1 MEINTFSWILK
12 TSHNFIDLDH
22 LAKSLQNRAP
32 EEQLKMAH
40 NQGKYR
46 SARCV
51 GPMLTRRSLFEFAGL
66 AIATSAL
73 PPGLLLTA
81 QSANQD
87 ATPQGVSP
95 VMDKLSAYMSQAS
108 ARALPI
114 ETLENA
120 KEHILDTFAAMVS
133 GSDLLPGLAALRFVR
148 AYGGKKVST
157 VVASDILC
165 GPIEAALTNGMLAQ
179 ADETDD
185 SHAPS
190 HSHPGCAVIPAA
202 LAAGEQF
209 RISGTHFLRAVTLGY
224 DVGSRFTMTMG
235 GASYENESH
244 RSTHSIAP
252 IFGAAAAAGC
262 AAGLNPKQ
270 MRLLLGYTAQQC
282 SGLTSWRRDT
292 EHTQKAFVFAGMTAR
307 SGVTSALVVQSGWT
321 GVEDILSGTDNFFQA
336 YCPAADPAGL
346 IDKLG
351 ERYEITQTD
360 VKKWTVGSPIQ
371 AVLDALVILLKRRPF
386 EADQVQ
392 RVTVRLAPR
401 EAITVNNREMPDIC
415 VQHMVAVTLL
425 DKTATFASA
434 HDKARMQD
442 PAVLRQ
448 RAKVQL
454 LPDQELERFL
464 PTRAARVDVTLA
476 DGTQLTEEV
485 DVVRGTAK
493 NPMTR
498 DEIVAKTYDL
508 VTPILGAATCSSLLD
523 KVLNLENVKDVRE
536 LRPVLQR
543 K

>member
-1 MEINTFSWILK
+1 
-12 TSHNFIDLDH
+12 
-22 LAKSLQNRAP
+22 
-32 EEQLKMAH
+32 MAH

-81 QSANQD
+81 QPANQG
-87 ATPQGVSP
+87 AISESVSP

-360 VKKWTVGSPIQ
+360 IKKWTVGSPIQ